1 MRSHAFGLCSLT
13 TSSVLCLLP
22 AAALAAPP
30 ALSNYVGKDPREK
43 VRGVTFLHHPTV
55 LAGVRRAVP
64 AGDVQTWVL
73 SDDSTS
79 APIASLG
86 GKLLAHAC
94 ESHNCGYHE
103 WSILIDPTSGA
114 TNVCYHDATTM
125 GDGKSRW
132 YLATGKTELRDA
144 DAITGGCPSR
154 GN

>member
-1 MRSHAFGLCSLT
+1 MRSGLCSLAI
-13 TSSVLCLLP
+13 SSALCVLP
-22 AAALAAPP
+22 TAALAAPP
-30 ALSNYVGKDPREK
+30 ALSNYVGKYPREK
-43 VRGVTFLHHPTV
+43 VQGVAFLHHPTV

-79 APIASLG
+79 APIASSG
-86 GKLLAHAC
+86 GKLVAHAC

-103 WSILIDPTSGA
+103 WSILIDPTSGTA
-114 TNVCYHDATTM
+114 DVCYHDATTM

-132 YLATGKTELRDA
+132 YLATGKTEVRDA